1 MKHWIIEDRRRRALA
16 RSPVY
21 ELMVTAGDDY
31 YTTGVKATY
40 RAPLHYVLGN
50 IADALRP
57 GDVVTTPEGRW
68 VVQRGPQRKTLN

>member
-1 MKHWIIEDRRRRALA
+1 MKHWVIEDRRRRALA

-21 ELMVTAGDDY
+21 ELVVTAGAD

-40 RAPLHYVLGN
+40 RAPLHHVLGT

-68 VVQRGPQRKTLN
+68 VVQRGAQRKTLN